1 MTFLFNYISGLIDI
15 HPNENEQKD
24 QVGNPTFVLLQL
36 KYPILT
42 TNIVSKINSFVDKQ
56 HLKIMGEPSRDIDP
70 TTLEDH
76 NYTYIPTYKNLP
88 LTSCSIM

>member
-15 HPNENEQKD
+15 HPNENVQKD
-24 QVGNPTFVLLQL
+24 QVGNPAFVLLQL

-42 TNIVSKINSFVDKQ
+42 TNIVTKINSFVDKQ
-56 HLKIMGEPSRDIDP
+56 HHKLMGEPSQDIDP

-76 NYTYIPTYKNLP
+76 SYTYIPMYNNLP